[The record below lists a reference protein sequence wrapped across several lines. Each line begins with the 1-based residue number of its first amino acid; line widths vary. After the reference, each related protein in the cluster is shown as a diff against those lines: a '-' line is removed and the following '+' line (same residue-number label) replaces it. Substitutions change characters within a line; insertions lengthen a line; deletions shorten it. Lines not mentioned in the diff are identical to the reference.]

1 MKTIQVKLGKRSHS
15 ILIKQGLLKEIP
27 ALLNDKN
34 KGQKWLIISHYKLLE
49 LFGFALMENLK
60 KSGFKCE
67 YITLP
72 VGETA
77 KSFIEYRRII
87 SQMFELGCDR
97 STNILCLGG
106 GVVGDVGG
114 FAAAT
119 FMRGINYYQIPTTLL
134 AMVDSALGGKTGIN
148 LSEGKN
154 LIGHVYQ
161 PRGIFIDP
169 DLLNSL
175 PPDELNA
182 GLSEILKY
190 GIIQDQ
196 DFFHKILKE
205 LDTLDSFNF
214 TSAII
219 HCCRIKAGIISRD
232 ETEQDLRRIL
242 NFGHTVGHA
251 LEAYLGFG
259 RLRHGEAVAYGML
272 SAGWISKKLG
282 LLKDS
287 DFALMSEAINKLP
300 LPKLP
305 SMDMALLLPFIKMD
319 KKNKRG
325 ILNYVVLKGLGN
337 AVISTDVS
345 EDLILKS
352 LKYLP

>member
-87 SQMFELGCDR
+87 SQMVELGCDR

-305 SMDMALLLPFIKMD
+305 PMDMALLLPFIKMD